1 MKYTHR
7 LRRNMQIA
15 KIRSYVGFAVKA
27 GKAKIGVDNIISAKK
42 TPYVI
47 LYDERLSQNSKE
59 KLFRK
64 CADKKIFPV
73 SMEEVFPNKNCLAI
87 GIAEVNL
94 AGAISKEME
103 EIL

>member
-1 MKYTHR
+1 
-7 LRRNMQIA
+7 MQIA
-15 KIRSYVGFAVKA
+15 KIRSYVGFAIKA
-27 GKAKIGVDNIISAKK
+27 GKAKIGVDNIVTAKK

-64 CADKKIFPV
+64 CTDKKLFLVPMDEIY
-73 SMEEVFPNKNCLAI
+73 PNKNCLAI
-87 GIAEVNL
+87 GISEVNL